1 MHAAVNEVWLLHG
14 TRPDTCAA
22 IMSGGMNERF
32 SGGHFGSGTYL
43 AEVSD
48 KINQYVVCEN
58 SCRTGGPLDE
68 LHGVL
73 YDEGCPRPANVFY
86 AFVCRALLGHVVRT
100 KDGANDLDADGKAPI
115 FAPGSG
121 RRELAAIPAEAGLP
135 AGTRYH
141 SILVETGG
149 KVKRHR
155 EFVVFHSER
164 IYPEYLVAFH
174 RLP

>member
-1 MHAAVNEVWLLHG
+1 MGRHRSSLRDLGWGVSNSPNPWKQ
-14 TRPDTCAA
+14 
-22 IMSGGMNERF
+22 
-32 SGGHFGSGTYL
+32 GS
-43 AEVSD
+43 A
-48 KINQYVVCEN
+48 K
-58 SCRTGGPLDE
+58 R
-68 LHGVL
+68 
-73 YDEGCPRPANVFY
+73 
-86 AFVCRALLGHVVRT
+86 VVRT
-100 KDGANDLDADGKAPI
+100 KDGAHDLDAEGKAPI